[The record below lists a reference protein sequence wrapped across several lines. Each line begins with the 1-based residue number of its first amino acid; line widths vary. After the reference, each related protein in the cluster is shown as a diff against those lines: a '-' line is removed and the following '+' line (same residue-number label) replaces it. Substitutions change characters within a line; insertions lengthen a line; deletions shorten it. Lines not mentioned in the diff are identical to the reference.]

1 LSRQSEPAGGTPACP
16 WPADQVERWPTERRI
31 PQANNPRLHSAADL
45 GRRWPVFTGRA
56 AMHQASGRS
65 FDERADK
72 QAINQEP

>member
-1 LSRQSEPAGGTPACP
+1 MSVQ
-16 WPADQVERWPTERRI
+16 RW
-31 PQANNPRLHSAADL
+31 QA
-45 GRRWPVFTGRA
+45 FTGRA

>member
-1 LSRQSEPAGGTPACP
+1 MSVQ
-16 WPADQVERWPTERRI
+16 
-31 PQANNPRLHSAADL
+31 
-45 GRRWPVFTGRA
+45 RWPVFTGRA